1 MDTLKNILTII
12 ISMSTVIGIFSKIL
26 SNIFSKKLKP
36 LEDRMTKNEEKALRD
51 QMNSLRYRIVTFA
64 NDLHNGVNHSR
75 YEFEIIFTFIDE
87 YEKLVEELGL
97 HNNYFTEESCTIKEY
112 YRNLNNN

>member
-12 ISMSTVIGIFSKIL
+12 ISMTTVVGIFSKIV

-36 LEDRMTKNEEKALRD
+36 IEDRITKNEEKSLKD
-51 QMNSLRYRIVTFA
+51 QMNDLRYRVVTFA
-64 NDLHNGVNHSR
+64 NDLHNGVSHSR

-87 YEKLVEELGL
+87 YEKIVEELGL
-97 HNNYFTEESCTIKEY
+97 HNNYFTEECLMIKEC
-112 YRNLNNN
+112 YRNIHDK